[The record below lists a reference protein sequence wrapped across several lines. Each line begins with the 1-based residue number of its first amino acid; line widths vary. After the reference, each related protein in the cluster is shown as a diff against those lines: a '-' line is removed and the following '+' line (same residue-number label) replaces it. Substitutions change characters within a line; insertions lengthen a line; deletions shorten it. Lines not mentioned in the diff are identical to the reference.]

1 MKAYGSPIEETR
13 ADLFGLYYLGDPK
26 LVELGLLPDADAYKA
41 QYYQYLMN
49 GYMTQ
54 LTRIQPGK
62 NIEQAHMRNRQLIA
76 AWVFDKGKVENVVEL
91 KVKDEKKYIVV
102 NDYKKVRQLF
112 GQLLAEIQR
121 IKSTGDFASGRDLV
135 EKYAVK
141 VNPELHKEVLE
152 RYAKL
157 KIAPYSGFVNPVYTL
172 VTNKK
177 GKVTDVNIS
186 YNEDYVQQHLRYS
199 KEYSV
204 LPTYN

>member
-1 MKAYGSPIEETR
+1 M
-13 ADLFGLYYLGDPK
+13 
-26 LVELGLLPDADAYKA
+26 
-41 QYYQYLMN
+41 
-49 GYMTQ
+49 
-54 LTRIQPGK
+54 
-62 NIEQAHMRNRQLIA
+62 
-76 AWVFDKGKVENVVEL
+76 
-91 KVKDEKKYIVV
+91 
-102 NDYKKVRQLF
+102 F

>member
-1 MKAYGSPIEETR
+1 M
-13 ADLFGLYYLGDPK
+13 
-26 LVELGLLPDADAYKA
+26 
-41 QYYQYLMN
+41 
-49 GYMTQ
+49 
-54 LTRIQPGK
+54 
-62 NIEQAHMRNRQLIA
+62 
-76 AWVFDKGKVENVVEL
+76 
-91 KVKDEKKYIVV
+91 
-102 NDYKKVRQLF
+102 
-112 GQLLAEIQR
+112 
-121 IKSTGDFASGRDLV
+121 V

-152 RYAKL
+152 RYTKL